1 MANWL
6 IHSDD
11 GVPRGPA
18 SAADLARA
26 IRSGILDARQR
37 VARAAAP
44 NDFRP
49 ANTFPELATLL
60 AGGGAGADGPE
71 DEAALRTL
79 IASPAEIKA
88 LDQAA
93 AAGPASVDEMR
104 SFGRRPPA
112 AAPPSEPPHPADEE
126 EGGERT
132 LITASPFEE
141 GELPEMGSPVHDS
154 FPPPARDLP
163 AARPAAGRRPSLP
176 DHGLPGQGLAGPG
189 PSPATSR
196 RPSMPDYGAGPAP
209 AIHEAQAAPGRSNT
223 RIIQPG
229 PAQSRHRAFLAL
241 SFTGGLFFGLIVL
254 GIIYAVSGVR

>member
-60 AGGGAGADGPE
+60 AGAGAGADGPE

-79 IASPAEIKA
+79 IASPA
-88 LDQAA
+88 
-93 AAGPASVDEMR
+93 
-104 SFGRRPPA
+104 
-112 AAPPSEPPHPADEE
+112 
-126 EGGERT
+126 
-132 LITASPFEE
+132 
-141 GELPEMGSPVHDS
+141 
-154 FPPPARDLP
+154 
-163 AARPAAGRRPSLP
+163 
-176 DHGLPGQGLAGPG
+176 
-189 PSPATSR
+189 
-196 RPSMPDYGAGPAP
+196 
-209 AIHEAQAAPGRSNT
+209 
-223 RIIQPG
+223 
-229 PAQSRHRAFLAL
+229 
-241 SFTGGLFFGLIVL
+241 
-254 GIIYAVSGVR
+254 